1 MRGTH
6 TAPNDNVPC
15 QQLST
20 ATQAVAKEARRSA
33 TKKCQCDSKCQPL
46 TETRLSNEGAV
57 ARGAQRTATQTD
69 QQASD
74 SKEHRR
80 ALAAQQGTAETCRQH
95 ISKCMKYV
103 RYWGEEEVVSCTGHD
118 AQSAALSPYALAR
131 HV

>member
-1 MRGTH
+1 MCVKMQPDPARPNTAMRPALHDT
-6 TAPNDNVPC
+6 
-15 QQLST
+15 L
-20 ATQAVAKEARRSA
+20 
-33 TKKCQCDSKCQPL
+33 
-46 TETRLSNEGAV
+46 V
-57 ARGAQRTATQTD
+57 ARTVCHRWQLTHVCPTWPLINSRLVLW
-69 QQASD
+69 QQPETTLPHA
-74 SKEHRR
+74 